1 MPAATVARH
10 GREISDKAFDVFS
23 HRPSVASRGSTDAEC
38 MDFMRQCA
46 AWAADD
52 IRHHRRNSLAHTA
65 GAQKR
70 ERGFLA
76 PFKMFFSR

>member
-1 MPAATVARH
+1 
-10 GREISDKAFDVFS
+10 
-23 HRPSVASRGSTDAEC
+23 

-52 IRHHRRNSLAHTA
+52 IRHHRRNRLAHTA